1 MRNNLVEMKKLCYFS
16 PVNLVFQTHLSRCKN
31 LFFRLLYPI
40 QNKKNVMELF
50 MHNFLKAYKVKQ
62 GKGKRSIAGSVL
74 RAGKLLLNAANSVE
88 SWVLLGIVKSVT
100 KSSMSLLQDFNVK
113 IQSSGI
119 KSRVIKAQSGIS
131 ESIDIEKFIEA
142 AESYQQN
149 FDELDKLRM
158 NVNIFIE

>member
-1 MRNNLVEMKKLCYFS
+1 
-16 PVNLVFQTHLSRCKN
+16 
-31 LFFRLLYPI
+31 
-40 QNKKNVMELF
+40 MELF

-62 GKGKRSIAGSVL
+62 GKGKQSIAGSVL

-131 ESIDIEKFIEA
+131 ESIDIEKFI
-142 AESYQQN
+142 
-149 FDELDKLRM
+149 DELDKLRM
-158 NVNIFIE
+158 NANIFIE